1 MERPRASSPYIRRT
15 SRTQQKERQKTAHTA
30 VPIVKRVD
38 AEKVL
43 DEVDS
48 VGCNY
53 FSISCSKSFMALVEF
68 ISRPAPLSLVK
79 LSISA

>member
-1 MERPRASSPYIRRT
+1 MRDNWRLSLLVEKKQAYMEKPRASSPYIRRT

-53 FSISCSKSFMALVEF
+53 FSISCSKSFLRANL
-68 ISRPAPLSLVK
+68 
-79 LSISA
+79 

>member
-1 MERPRASSPYIRRT
+1 MWDNRRLFLLVEKKLAYMENPRASSPYIRRT

-38 AEKVL
+38 AEEVQ
-43 DEVDS
+43 DEH
-48 VGCNY
+48 
-53 FSISCSKSFMALVEF
+53 
-68 ISRPAPLSLVK
+68 RHLSLVK